1 MSRDLKEARSRG
13 HLEKNISGRG
23 WSMGKGPVVG
33 EGLACLHGRR
43 ERKVHEI
50 PRQQRCWAA
59 ASGSSEQPWRVG
71 SRGGQALPSV
81 LIASLWL
88 HAESRQSGA
97 DMEARRAGMRLGGW
111 PR

>member
-13 HLEKNISGRG
+13 DLEKSVSGRG

-33 EGLACLHGRR
+33 EGLACLRGRR

-59 ASGSSEQPWRVG
+59 APGCSEQPWRAG

-81 LIASLWL
+81 LIAPLWL
-88 HAESRQSGA
+88 RAESRQSGA
-97 DMEARRAGMRLGGW
+97 DRRPGEQG
-111 PR
+111 

>member
-1 MSRDLKEARSRG
+1 MSRDLKEARPRG
-13 HLEKNISGRG
+13 HLEKSISGKGR
-23 WSMGKGPVVG
+23 SMGKGPVVG

-43 ERKVHEI
+43 ERRVHEI

-59 ASGSSEQPWRVG
+59 APGCSEQPWRMG
-71 SRGGQALPSV
+71 SRGARALLLV
-81 LIASLWL
+81 LTASLWL

-97 DMEARRAGMRLGGW
+97 DMEAGRAGMRLGGW